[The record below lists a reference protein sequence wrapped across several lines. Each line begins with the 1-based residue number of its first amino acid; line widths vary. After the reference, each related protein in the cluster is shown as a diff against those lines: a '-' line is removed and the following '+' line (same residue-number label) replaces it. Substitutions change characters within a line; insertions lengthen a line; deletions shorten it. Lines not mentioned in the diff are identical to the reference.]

1 MKTLFWKE
9 WRESRVLLLVGI
21 LLVIGLSLIP
31 LFYGTAASFIFR
43 GYAVVILAG
52 FFGAE
57 AFSKEKGKLN
67 FLLSFPVERKTVLSV
82 KLFSGFLSIFI
93 LFLVALVIER
103 AIFYTNTS
111 NLLIHPI
118 KGRYYFPIGY
128 SILVFLL
135 ASFILY
141 SATFLMSI
149 LLSDTITA
157 FLIGG
162 LTVVTIT
169 QIFTSVSFALGFNPN
184 VIFQSFRLILT
195 FFLFIFLS
203 YFIFTHREVRE

>member
-9 WRESRVLLLVGI
+9 WRESRVLLLVGV

-31 LFYGTAASFIFR
+31 LFYGTAGSFIFR

-93 LFLVALVIER
+93 LFLVALVTEKV
-103 AIFYTNTS
+103 IFYTNGF

-118 KGRYYFPIGY
+118 KGIPFPIGY

-149 LLSDTITA
+149 LLSNTITA

-162 LTVVTIT
+162 LTVLTIT
-169 QIFTSVSFALGFNPN
+169 GIFTGVSFALNFNPN

>member
-9 WRESRVLLLVGI
+9 LREGRTLLLVGV

-93 LFLVALVIER
+93 LFLVALVTEKV
-103 AIFYTNTS
+103 IFYTNGF

-118 KGRYYFPIGY
+118 KGIPFPIGY
-128 SILVFLL
+128 SLLFLL

-162 LTVVTIT
+162 LTVLTIT
-169 QIFTSVSFALGFNPN
+169 QIFTGVSFALGFNPN

-203 YFIFTHREVRE
+203 YFIFTHREVRK